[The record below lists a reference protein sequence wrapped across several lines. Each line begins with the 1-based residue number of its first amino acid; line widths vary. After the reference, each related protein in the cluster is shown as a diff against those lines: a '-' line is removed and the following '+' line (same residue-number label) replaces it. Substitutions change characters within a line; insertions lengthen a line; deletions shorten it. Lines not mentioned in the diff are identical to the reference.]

1 MTNSDAD
8 NEDKIIESWSQNTQP
23 WITAINQGQIR
34 SRKRVTNN
42 AIINTI
48 VSYKPN
54 SVLDIGCGEGW
65 LVRELAS
72 HNINAMGIDAIPA
85 LVQQAQQQG
94 GGKFQL
100 ISYQDIAQGKLKRK
114 FDLLVCNFSLLGKQS
129 VEGIFTHAPMLLNQ
143 NGYFLVQTLHPEFA
157 ATDKPYQDG
166 WRQGSW
172 DGFSDD
178 FSNPAPWYFRT
189 MASWQT
195 LFGRNR
201 FQLLDS
207 VQALDPETQRPAS
220 IIFIGQKQN
229 A

>member
-1 MTNSDAD
+1 MTNNDLD
-8 NEDKIIESWSQNTQP
+8 NEDKIIESWNQNTHP

-48 VSYKPN
+48 VNYKPN

-72 HNINAMGIDAIPA
+72 HNIKAMGIDAIPA

-94 GGKFQL
+94 GGEFKL
-100 ISYQDIAQGKLKRK
+100 ISYQDIAQGKLIRK
-114 FDLLVCNFSLLGKQS
+114 FDLLVCNFSLLGKHS
-129 VEGIFTHAPMLLNQ
+129 VEGIFTQAPRLLNQ
-143 NGYFLVQTLHPEFA
+143 NGYLLVQTLHPKFT
-157 ATDKPYQDG
+157 ATNLPYQDG

-172 DGFSDD
+172 EGFSDD

-189 MASWQT
+189 IESWQA
-195 LFGRNR
+195 LYRLNQL
-201 FQLLDS
+201 QLLNTF
-207 VQALDPETQRPAS
+207 QPLDPETGKPAS

-229 A
+229 S